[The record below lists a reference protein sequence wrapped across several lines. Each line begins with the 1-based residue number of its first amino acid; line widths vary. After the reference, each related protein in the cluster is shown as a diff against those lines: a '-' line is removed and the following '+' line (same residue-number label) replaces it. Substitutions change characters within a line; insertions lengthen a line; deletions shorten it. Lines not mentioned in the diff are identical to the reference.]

1 MPTRKSTPKKHSS
14 KSKTPR
20 NTGVGAHGSRQSP
33 AVDERPK
40 WRGGGTKGENEQTAR

>member
-1 MPTRKSTPKKHSS
+1 MPAKKTSTKHKPRS
-14 KSKTPR
+14 K
-20 NTGVGAHGSRQSP
+20 TGVGAKGSRSKP

>member
-14 KSKTPR
+14 HTPR
-20 NTGVGAHGSRQSP
+20 KKGVGAHGSRSRP

>member
-1 MPTRKSTPKKHSS
+1 MPTRKSTPKKHSRPA
-14 KSKTPR
+14 PR
-20 NTGVGAHGSRQSP
+20 KKGVGAHGSKSRP

>member
-1 MPTRKSTPKKHSS
+1 MPTRKSTPKKHSGH
-14 KSKTPR
+14 TPR
-20 NTGVGAHGSRQSP
+20 KKGVGAHGSRSRP